1 LQFSALPRP
10 AITARTMLNAL
21 ALPILEAAYDL
32 SSTDRDALKHIA
44 TAAARVVPRGSVVAA
59 CFGADAQLDPGML
72 HFERAPERYV
82 RGVLAWQRATPVEL
96 RRRLLSLPPQV
107 ILNHGAPHGDP
118 DGDEHGDAERSPAE
132 VRALVR
138 NLFPLCAMG
147 NTGHGGGLHV
157 AFGDPQLTAWSDARI
172 RPFGAVARHL
182 AVAWRIRTGL
192 HGDRPPAIAG
202 ELRVDGSAVHLAPS
216 SSAPTA
222 REALRR
228 AVIARER
235 ARSPRR
241 SAGGSELWPALIAG
255 RWSLLDAFTASGR
268 RFIVAYENPAAPTD
282 TRALRPHER
291 AVLVHALEGRSGK
304 WIALEMGRSDSAV
317 ARILC
322 AALRRIGAADLAAL
336 AGART
341 ALFEALDG
349 MATDDA
355 LAMARVAPAEWPL
368 ARLSD
373 AERDVAMR
381 LLGGMRG
388 AAIARERGTSPRTV
402 ANQITRIYHKLGIS
416 SRRELIAQLT

>member
-1 LQFSALPRP
+1 
-10 AITARTMLNAL
+10 MLHSF

-32 SSTDRDALKHIA
+32 SSTNRDAVKHIA
-44 TAAARVVPRGSVVAA
+44 RAAARGVPRGSVVAA
-59 CFGADAQLDPGML
+59 CFGADAQLDLPTL

-82 RGVLAWQRATPVEL
+82 RGVLEWQRATSVEA

-107 ILNHGAPHGDP
+107 IRDHGAAQCD
-118 DGDEHGDAERSPAE
+118 DDRPAE
-132 VRALVR
+132 VRALTR
-138 NLFPLCAMG
+138 TLFPLCALG

-157 AFGDPQLTAWSDARI
+157 AFGDPELGAWSDRRI
-172 RPFGAVARHL
+172 QPFAAVARHL

-192 HGDRPPAIAG
+192 HAGRAPAIAG
-202 ELRVDGSAVHLAPS
+202 ELRVDGTAVHLAPG

-235 ARSPRR
+235 ARSQRH
-241 SAGGSELWPALIAG
+241 STGGGELWPALIAG

-268 RFIVAYENPAAPTD
+268 RYIVAYENPAAATE

-291 AVLVHALEGRSGK
+291 AVLEHALEGRAGK
-304 WIALEMGRSDSAV
+304 WIALEMDLSESVV

-341 ALFEALDG
+341 AVFEALDG
-349 MATDDA
+349 AATDDA
-355 LAMARVAPAEWPL
+355 LAMARVAPTQRSL

-373 AERDVAMR
+373 AEREVATC
-381 LLGGMRG
+381 LLGGMRC
-388 AAIARERGTSPRTV
+388 AVIARERGTSPRTV
-402 ANQITRIYHKLGIS
+402 ANQITSIYHKLGIS
-416 SRRELIAQLT
+416 SRRELMAQIT

>member
-1 LQFSALPRP
+1 
-10 AITARTMLNAL
+10 M
-21 ALPILEAAYDL
+21 
-32 SSTDRDALKHIA
+32 
-44 TAAARVVPRGSVVAA
+44 PRGSVMAA
-59 CFGADAQLDPGML
+59 CFGADAQLDLRTL

-82 RGVLAWQRATPVEL
+82 RGVLEWQRATSLEL
-96 RRRLLSLPPQV
+96 RWRLLSLPPRV
-107 ILNHGAPHGDP
+107 IRYHGT
-118 DGDEHGDAERSPAE
+118 EHGDDHAGEHGDDEHERPTAE
-132 VRALVR
+132 VRALAR
-138 NLFPLCAMG
+138 ELFPLCAMG
-147 NTGHGGGLHV
+147 NTGDGGGLHV
-157 AFGDPQLTAWSDARI
+157 AFGDPELGAWPDDRI

-192 HGDRPPAIAG
+192 QADRALAIGG

-235 ARSPRR
+235 ARSTRR

-268 RFIVAYENPAAPTD
+268 RYIVAYENPAAATEA
-282 TRALRPHER
+282 RALRPHER
-291 AVLVHALEGRSGK
+291 AVLEHALEGRAGK
-304 WIALEMGRSDSAV
+304 WIALEMDLSESAV

-349 MATDDA
+349 VATDDA
-355 LAMARVAPAEWPL
+355 LAMARMAPSQRPL

-373 AERDVAMR
+373 AERDIAMC
-381 LLGGMRG
+381 LLGGMRR
-388 AAIARERGTSPRTV
+388 ALIARERGTSPRTV
-402 ANQITRIYHKLGIS
+402 GNQIASIYHKLGIS
-416 SRRELIAQLT
+416 SCRELIAQLT